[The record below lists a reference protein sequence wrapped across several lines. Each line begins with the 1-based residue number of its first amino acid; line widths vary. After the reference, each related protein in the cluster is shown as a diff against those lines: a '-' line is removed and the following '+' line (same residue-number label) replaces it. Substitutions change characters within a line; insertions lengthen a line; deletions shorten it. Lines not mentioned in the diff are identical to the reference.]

1 VPKRFRQPRD
11 PRFQLSGPFDALKYR
26 IDFAAMVGGV
36 AKEKAKE
43 AVKNAIGEKLGIGAA
58 KPDGQKAD
66 PKNQARDALRGL
78 FKR

>member
-1 VPKRFRQPRD
+1 VPKRFRQPRY

-26 IDFAAMVGGV
+26 IDFAAMVSGV
-36 AKEKAKE
+36 AKE

-66 PKNQARDALRGL
+66 PKNQARDALEGL